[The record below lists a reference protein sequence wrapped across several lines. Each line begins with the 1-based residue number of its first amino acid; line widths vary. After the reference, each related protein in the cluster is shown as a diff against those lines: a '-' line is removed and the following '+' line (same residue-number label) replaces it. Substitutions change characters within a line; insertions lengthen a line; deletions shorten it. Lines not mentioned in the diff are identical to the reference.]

1 MTMQYPS
8 VTALKLLIATI
19 THVFSFEIIMGAVFH
34 MDVLEH
40 LQILLLIYSQP
51 ACDLTSGAAYRSSDI
66 GEQKP
71 LWF

>member
-8 VTALKLLIATI
+8 VTASKLLIATI
-19 THVFSFEIIMGAVFH
+19 THVFSFEMGAVFH
-34 MDVLEH
+34 MVVLEH